1 MWIQFFTI
9 DVYITEK
16 WNIIWIITLKFYEKN
31 FFDNFFLIFSS
42 NTISSAQ
49 VKNEK
54 EAVKF
59 LNFYC
64 LELVKSIESSYYE
77 QVEAAKLNNWETF
90 MKKGRWIMGVAEV
103 YSNLCK

>member
-1 MWIQFFTI
+1 M
-9 DVYITEK
+9 K
-16 WNIIWIITLKFYEKN
+16 KN
-31 FFDNFFLIFSS
+31 FLIIIFFIFSF

-54 EAVKF
+54 EAAKF

-64 LELVKSIESSYYE
+64 LELVKTIESSYYE
-77 QVEAAKLNNWETF
+77 QVEAAKLNNWEIF
-90 MKKGRWIMGVAEV
+90 MKKGRWIMNVAEV

>member
-1 MWIQFFTI
+1 MKKIFL
-9 DVYITEK
+9 
-16 WNIIWIITLKFYEKN
+16 II
-31 FFDNFFLIFSS
+31 FFLIFSS
-42 NTISSAQ
+42 NAISLAQ
-49 VKNEK
+49 IKNEK

-90 MKKGRWIMGVAEV
+90 MKKGRWIMSVAEV

>member
-1 MWIQFFTI
+1 MKKIFL
-9 DVYITEK
+9 
-16 WNIIWIITLKFYEKN
+16 II
-31 FFDNFFLIFSS
+31 FFLIFSS
-42 NTISSAQ
+42 NAISLAQ
-49 VKNEK
+49 IKNEK

-90 MKKGRWIMGVAEV
+90 MKKGRWIMGVSEV

>member
-1 MWIQFFTI
+1 MKKKFFITI
-9 DVYITEK
+9 V
-16 WNIIWIITLKFYEKN
+16 F
-31 FFDNFFLIFSS
+31 IFSFS
-42 NTISSAQ
+42 SISLAQ
-49 VKNEK
+49 VKNDE
-54 EAVKF
+54 EAAKF

-90 MKKGRWIMGVAEV
+90 MKKGRWIMGVAEL

>member
-1 MWIQFFTI
+1 MKK
-9 DVYITEK
+9 D
-16 WNIIWIITLKFYEKN
+16 
-31 FFDNFFLIFSS
+31 FLIIMFFIFSF

-54 EAVKF
+54 EAAKF

-64 LELVKSIESSYYE
+64 LELVKTIESSYYE

-90 MKKGRWIMGVAEV
+90 MKKGGWIMGVAEV

>member
-1 MWIQFFTI
+1 MKK
-9 DVYITEK
+9 D
-16 WNIIWIITLKFYEKN
+16 
-31 FFDNFFLIFSS
+31 FLIIIFFIFSF

-54 EAVKF
+54 EAAKF

-64 LELVKSIESSYYE
+64 LELVKTIESSYYE

-90 MKKGRWIMGVAEV
+90 MKKGGWIMGVAEV

>member
-1 MWIQFFTI
+1 MKK
-9 DVYITEK
+9 D
-16 WNIIWIITLKFYEKN
+16 
-31 FFDNFFLIFSS
+31 FLIIILFIFSF

-54 EAVKF
+54 EASKF

-64 LELVKSIESSYYE
+64 VELVKTIESSYYE
-77 QVEAAKLNNWETF
+77 QVEAAKLKNWETF

-103 YSNLCK
+103 YGNLCK

>member
-1 MWIQFFTI
+1 M
-9 DVYITEK
+9 K
-16 WNIIWIITLKFYEKN
+16 KK
-31 FFDNFFLIFSS
+31 FLIIIIFIFSFNS
-42 NTISSAQ
+42 ISSAE

-54 EAVKF
+54 EAAKF

-64 LELVKSIESSYYE
+64 LELVKTIESSYYE

-90 MKKGRWIMGVAEV
+90 MKKGSWIAGVAEV